1 MAVYTEISPSDVNTL
16 LASYAIG
23 KLESLQGI
31 AEGVENSNYLLTT
44 SKAKFILTL
53 YEKRVN
59 PDDLP
64 FFLELMEHLAANG
77 VSCPLPVK
85 DKNGNMLQT
94 LCGRPAAMVSF
105 LQGKATKLPKNY
117 HLQGLGEAMA
127 RMHIAGQSFARKR
140 VNNFSL
146 PTWKSMADHLLPRA
160 DEVKF
165 GLATEIKE
173 QLAFLEAEWP
183 SDLPSGVI
191 HADLFPDNVFFEG
204 EKLSGI
210 IDFYFACT
218 DFLAYDVAICLNAW
232 CFEANGEFNITKAK
246 VFLSAYHAVRPLTD
260 KEITTLPILA
270 SGAAMRFLL
279 TRLHDWLHRVEGALV
294 RPKNP
299 LEYAQKLRFHQG
311 ISHPKS
317 YGLYEEILRD

>member
-1 MAVYTEISPSDVNTL
+1 MAVYTEISPVDVNTL

-44 SKAKFILTL
+44 SKANYILTL

-64 FFLELMEHLAANG
+64 FFLELMEHLAAKN
-77 VSCPLPVK
+77 VPCPVPIA
-85 DKNGNMLQT
+85 DKNGQVLQI

-127 RMHIAGQSFARKR
+127 LMHIAGQDFHRQR

-146 PTWKSMADHLLPRA
+146 ATWSSMAAALVPRA

-165 GLATEIKE
+165 GLGAEIQE
-173 QLAFLEAEWP
+173 QLAFLQESWP
-183 SDLPSGVI
+183 KALPSGVI
-191 HADLFPDNVFFEG
+191 HADLFPDNVFFAG

-218 DFLAYDVAICLNAW
+218 DFLAYDIAICLNAW
-232 CFEANGEFNITKAK
+232 CFESNGEFNITKAK
-246 VFLSAYHAVRPLTD
+246 VFLSAYHAVRPLSD
-260 KEITTLPILA
+260 EEVAALPILA

-317 YGLYEEILRD
+317 YGLYEEMLRD